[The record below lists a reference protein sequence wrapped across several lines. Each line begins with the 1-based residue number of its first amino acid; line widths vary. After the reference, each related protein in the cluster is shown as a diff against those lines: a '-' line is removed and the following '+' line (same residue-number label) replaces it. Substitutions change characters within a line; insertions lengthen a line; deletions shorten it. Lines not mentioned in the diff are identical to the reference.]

1 MNQRSEEARE
11 GIQRVMNWIADG
23 KLKIVIGL
31 KLPLE
36 QAGEAHRKMEGREPV
51 GKILLTVN

>member
-1 MNQRSEEARE
+1 VIS
-11 GIQRVMNWIADG
+11 WITDD

-31 KLPLE
+31 KLPLA
-36 QAGEAHRKMEGREPV
+36 QAAEAHRKMEGRETV